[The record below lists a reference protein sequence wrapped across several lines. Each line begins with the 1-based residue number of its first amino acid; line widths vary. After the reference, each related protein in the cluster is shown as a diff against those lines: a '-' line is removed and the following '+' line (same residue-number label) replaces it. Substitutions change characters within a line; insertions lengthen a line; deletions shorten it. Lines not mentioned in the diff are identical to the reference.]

1 MGFNKKGKDIVVFDN
16 PLDKLRSF
24 TLGSDFEQKTCN
36 TIDINRSK
44 LVTFLPSLIDIDK
57 QKYNLLLSD
66 KNIVIDNKLREYAN
80 FELKFREI
88 SLQSFNN
95 SIYFIEDREMDYY
108 FSTIEFIKNRKLNSN
123 MINLFILELFCLI
136 IYLVIKQALSIPIP
150 SAKDNYFVIHSFFG
164 ILYTWRLTGAFSRF
178 FKLPKRISLNR
189 QIPYK
194 YLHDLSDQV
203 QEFYTHSA
211 LFVKT
216 KVYKIHTEKELSII
230 QRISHDLKNQ
240 LLMIKL
246 QVDEYYNGLKKKKS
260 EKVCS
265 ILETIKDIS
274 QVAQTLSNFS
284 QINEL
289 YKEKVS
295 INSLLDEIL
304 IDLYNHPN
312 IDSVEVNI
320 GKEFILQ
327 ADEKLLKIALKN
339 IISNALDAVE
349 IEKGHRIVISVR
361 QVDHVVS
368 IIIKNPTSFDSSK
381 FDEIMKLGFTTKSSG
396 SGLGIPIARSII
408 EKHDGKF
415 QIMLENQIFIVEIY
429 LPYEV

>member
-1 MGFNKKGKDIVVFDN
+1 
-16 PLDKLRSF
+16 
-24 TLGSDFEQKTCN
+24 
-36 TIDINRSK
+36 
-44 LVTFLPSLIDIDK
+44 
-57 QKYNLLLSD
+57 
-66 KNIVIDNKLREYAN
+66 
-80 FELKFREI
+80 
-88 SLQSFNN
+88 
-95 SIYFIEDREMDYY
+95 
-108 FSTIEFIKNRKLNSN
+108 
-123 MINLFILELFCLI
+123 
-136 IYLVIKQALSIPIP
+136 
-150 SAKDNYFVIHSFFG
+150 
-164 ILYTWRLTGAFSRF
+164 
-178 FKLPKRISLNR
+178 
-189 QIPYK
+189 
-194 YLHDLSDQV
+194 
-203 QEFYTHSA
+203 
-211 LFVKT
+211 
-216 KVYKIHTEKELSII
+216 
-230 QRISHDLKNQ
+230 
-240 LLMIKL
+240 MIKL

>member
-1 MGFNKKGKDIVVFDN
+1 MSANDPKRIVNKFLEVIYEFPNPIIGDIIH
-16 PLDKLRSF
+16 
-24 TLGSDFEQKTCN
+24 CC
-36 TIDINRSK
+36 
-44 LVTFLPSLIDIDK
+44 
-57 QKYNLLLSD
+57 
-66 KNIVIDNKLREYAN
+66 
-80 FELKFREI
+80 
-88 SLQSFNN
+88 NN
-95 SIYFIEDREMDYY
+95 SIYFIERINRDY
-108 FSTIEFIKNRKLNSN
+108 FLSEVKFIKSLKVNPFAIILLLCELL
-123 MINLFILELFCLI
+123 ILFA
-136 IYLVIKQALSIPIP
+136 YLVFKQTLSIPIP

-164 ILYTWRLTGAFSRF
+164 FLYTWRLTGAYSRF
-178 FKLPKRISLNR
+178 FKLPKRISFKR

-194 YLHDLSDQV
+194 YLDDISDKV
-203 QEFYTHSA
+203 KEFYTHSA
-211 LFVKT
+211 LFIKT
-216 KVYKIHTEKELSII
+216 KVYKIHTEKELAII

-246 QVDEYYNGLKKKKS
+246 EVDDYYNGLKKAKS
-260 EKVCS
+260 EKMGT

-284 QINEL
+284 QINKL
-289 YKEKVS
+289 YKEEVS
-295 INSLLDEIL
+295 INSLLDGIL

-327 ADEKLLKIALKN
+327 ADEKLLKAALKN

-349 IEKGHRIVISVR
+349 IEKDHKIEISVE

-381 FDEIMKLGFTTKSSG
+381 FDEILELGFTTKSSG

-415 QIMLENQIFIVEIY
+415 QILLHNNNFIVEIY
-429 LPYEV
+429 LPYHIQGGTL